1 MGRGVAGRWASAG
14 GVGGVG
20 RGASAIWGSGGGGGG
35 GGGGGAGA
43 SANGLGGAGGAGL
56 GGVCCAVGCG
66 GRGGSG
72 TGGGAGA
79 GTCGGAGGIGGAAAI
94 GGGGAGGVGG
104 TSTGAPCSV
113 AELKTM
119 SKPCSST
126 SKAPCRGARGS
137 SSRKTKPANN
147 RCAKTEARIARPPR
161 PGRRGLSQ
169 LIGRRPLA
177 SAAPGRVNSGSVRRI
192 GGSNGS

>member
-1 MGRGVAGRWASAG
+1 M
-14 GVGGVG
+14 
-20 RGASAIWGSGGGGGG
+20 
-35 GGGGGAGA
+35 
-43 SANGLGGAGGAGL
+43 
-56 GGVCCAVGCG
+56 GCG

-79 GTCGGAGGIGGAAAI
+79 GTCGGAGGVGGAEAI

-126 SKAPCRGARGS
+126 SNAPERGARGS
-137 SSRKTKPANN
+137 SSSNTRPVKN
-147 RCAKTEARIARPPR
+147 RCARTEARIARPPR
-161 PGRRGLSQ
+161 LGRLGLSQ
-169 LIGRRPLA
+169 LSGRRPFA
-177 SAAPGRVNSGSVRRI
+177 SGAPGRVNSGSVRRI